1 MPPDECDNAFVVGL
15 FSLLDTMLGIPL
27 AQALESISLPENV
40 VDALLHNS
48 GPLAPFLTLA
58 KACENADDTAF
69 AQTAGALNL
78 TNQQVNWAHLQALS
92 WAETLT
98 D

>member
-1 MPPDECDNAFVVGL
+1 
-15 FSLLDTMLGIPL
+15 
-27 AQALESISLPENV
+27 
-40 VDALLHNS
+40 
-48 GPLAPFLTLA
+48 LTLA